1 MSPINYFKEVWS
13 RCDQLSALHAYL
25 SANATSVLP
34 LDELLRAEWVA
45 RVSAL
50 DMYIHELVAQKI
62 MDIYKGSRPATPS
75 YLQFK
80 ISTET
85 LSRIRSALISTD
97 AASAFELDIKSSL
110 ARITYQDPE
119 TIADGVRL
127 ISEVELWNELAIIIK
142 NPSPSNKIISA
153 KDIKKDLSLIVSRR
167 NKIAHEGDLQ
177 PSIPRKPWLISRTD
191 LEFVSTTIE
200 SIVVAIDKVL

>member
-1 MSPINYFKEVWS
+1 MSPINYFKDVWS

-50 DMYIHELVAQKI
+50 DMYIHEVVAQKI
-62 MDIYKGSRPATPS
+62 MDMYEGNRPTTPS
-75 YLQFK
+75 FLQFK

-85 LSRIRSALISTD
+85 LSRIRFASISTD
-97 AASAFELDIKSSL
+97 AASAFELDVKSSL

-119 TIADGVRL
+119 VIADGIRL
-127 ISEVELWNELAIIIK
+127 ISNVELWNELAVIIK
-142 NPSPSNKIISA
+142 YATPANKINMA
-153 KDIKKDLSLIVSRR
+153 KAIKKDLSLIVSRR
-167 NKIAHEGDLQ
+167 NKIAHEGDLL
-177 PSIPRKPWLISRTD
+177 PSTPRKPWLISRTD
-191 LEFVSTTIE
+191 LDFVSTTIE
-200 SIVVAIDKVL
+200 NIVKAIDSIL